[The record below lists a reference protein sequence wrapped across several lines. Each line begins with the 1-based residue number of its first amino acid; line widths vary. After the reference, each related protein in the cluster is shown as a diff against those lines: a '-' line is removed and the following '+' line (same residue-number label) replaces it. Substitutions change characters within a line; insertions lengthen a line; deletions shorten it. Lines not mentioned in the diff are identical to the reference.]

1 MLPLDMK
8 YLIVLGGVMVAQS
21 LLLMLEAPGWLNVAV
36 VTSAVAGG
44 LYWARPQPDAGQTA
58 DKRVNKVEHMA
69 VDISQATSKMATG
82 AAEVSFYIDGLV
94 KDIKHSGNESAEIVD
109 ASRHLTITSGELNNN
124 LQTITQTINQ
134 AASACQ
140 AADLR
145 LQGGVADMTRL
156 TTSVTNAAQQLQ
168 QLRTSADNIQRITEV
183 INSLAGQTN
192 LLALNAAI
200 EAARAGEQG
209 RGFAVVADE
218 VRALAGKTAEAT
230 RDIASML
237 KDIHQQSQQASG
249 LMTELQKSSEQ
260 VKAEL
265 QQVAGGFNSVNQEIR
280 DSSHALEQIE
290 QASGGLEGTSS
301 RISQSI
307 SRINNALNDIEHKT
321 RTIGDRAMV
330 VSVETET
337 IYADLCQVSDDLF
350 FSPVMREAQQAAA
363 AIGELFEKA
372 LDDGRLSHAQLFSEQ
387 YTPIANTNPQKY
399 HTPFDGF
406 TDQHLPV
413 IQEPIL
419 TRHANILYAG
429 AVDRKGYFPTH
440 NKKYSQPLT
449 GKYEVDL
456 VHNRGKRIF
465 TDRTGQRAG
474 SNTQPMLL
482 QTYKRDTGEILH
494 DLSVPIMVRG
504 RHWGGFRVG
513 FKRV

>member
-8 YLIVLGGVMVAQS
+8 FLIVLGVMMAVQS
-21 LLLMLEAPGWLNVAV
+21 LLLMLEVPGWLNIAV
-36 VTSAVAGG
+36 LTPVLAGG
-44 LYWARPQPDAGQTA
+44 LYWARPPTAIADAKDSKQ
-58 DKRVNKVEHMA
+58 KQVEHMA
-69 VDISQATSKMATG
+69 ADISQATSKMATG

-109 ASRHLTITSGELNNN
+109 ASRHLTVTSGELNNN

-134 AASACQ
+134 TASACQ

-156 TTSVTNAAQQLQ
+156 TMSVTNAAQQLQ

-183 INSLAGQTN
+183 INNLAGQTN

-321 RTIGDRAMV
+321 QTIGERALV

-337 IYADLCQVSDDLF
+337 IYADLSQVSDELF

-363 AIGELFEKA
+363 AISSLFEQA
-372 LDDGRLSHAQLFSEQ
+372 LEDGRLSMTQLFSDQ

-406 TDQHLPV
+406 TDNFFPA

-494 DLSVPIMVRG
+494 DISVPIMVRG
-504 RHWGGFRVG
+504 RHWGGFRIG